1 MACDTCHDKDPE
13 AGMLRRQC
21 IDCVTKANKEVGQIV
36 SPFLCEQALSE
47 KMLGEVI
54 RSRTARLA
62 LVKADGEALQG
73 SG

>member
-1 MACDTCHDKDPE
+1 M
-13 AGMLRRQC
+13 
-21 IDCVTKANKEVGQIV
+21 TKANKEVGQIV